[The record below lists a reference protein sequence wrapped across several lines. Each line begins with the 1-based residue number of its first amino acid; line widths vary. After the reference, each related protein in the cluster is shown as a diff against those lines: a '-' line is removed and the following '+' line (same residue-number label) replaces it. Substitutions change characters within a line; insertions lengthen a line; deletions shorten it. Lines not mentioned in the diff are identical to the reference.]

1 MDNII
6 IRYLNKMYTITDSAI
21 FRANIVK
28 KLNKLIKKKNISFN
42 LERGIFNYTVREA
55 GKRKIVKKWDN
66 KYFVILYIDKLR
78 NIYLNLDSKSNLKN
92 IKLLKALK
100 NGDLKPHELAFMK
113 PHELFKEQWQQLI
126 DAKIERDINATKVSY
141 SASTDEFTCKRC
153 KKNNCTYY
161 EMQTRSADEPMTIFV
176 TCKECA
182 NRWRC

>member
-1 MDNII
+1 
-6 IRYLNKMYTITDSAI
+6 MYQITDSAN
-21 FRANIVK
+21 FRASIVNK
-28 KLNKLIKKKNISFN
+28 INKLIKNNSISTN

-66 KYFVILYIDKLR
+66 KYFVTLYIDKLR
-78 NIYLNLDSKSNLKN
+78 NIYLNLDCKSSLNNKSLIKSLK
-92 IKLLKALK
+92 K
-100 NGDLKPHELAFMK
+100 GDFKPHELAFMK
-113 PHELFKEQWQQLI
+113 PHELFKEQWQKLI

>member
-1 MDNII
+1 
-6 IRYLNKMYTITDSAI
+6 MYQITDSAN
-21 FRANIVK
+21 FRSSIVK
-28 KLNKLIKKKNISFN
+28 KINKLIKDISISTN

-66 KYFVILYIDKLR
+66 KYFVTLYIDKLR
-78 NIYLNLDSKSNLKN
+78 NIYLNLDSKSSLNNKSLIKSLK
-92 IKLLKALK
+92 K
-100 NGDLKPHELAFMK
+100 GDFKPHELAFMK
-113 PHELFKEQWQQLI
+113 PHELFKEQWQKLI
-126 DAKIERDINATKVSY
+126 DAKIVRDINATKVSY